1 MFICFLFVCVCV
13 CVQVI
18 EGEAVTGLE
27 LHQRISRAVHL
38 LKSKGAAPGH
48 RMLITMKPSVDFYA
62 LAIASFAIGMY
73 GEMER
78 ERGFW
83 KIH

>member
-1 MFICFLFVCVCV
+1 M
-13 CVQVI
+13 
-18 EGEAVTGLE
+18 TGLE

-62 LAIASFAIGMY
+62 LAIASFVVGMVRWK
-73 GEMER
+73 GKG
-78 ERGFW
+78 RGFLFQRTP
-83 KIH
+83 